1 MLPRE
6 SPLPEPAG
14 TRTRS
19 TVVGETMFTVSA
31 GAFGPG
37 SGGASAFGKLTG
49 DAAATRL
56 SVALRQQL
64 ATGCRFIQ
72 VDLSELSMID
82 HAGFDVLVD
91 AHQRF
96 LAAGGAL
103 VLTGIGPRIMRLLEI
118 TGLDRTLFTIPRT
131 SKPPSAQVN
140 RALIDRAI
148 GVVMGR
154 SRCGLTE
161 AVEQVAML
169 GRATNRTLD
178 EVAQSILDDPTR
190 LRPARH
196 PMRVAHGA
204 ADGQATEPYPSRTER
219 SGTDRTNP
227 SERERNSHGCT
238 R

>member
-6 SPLPEPAG
+6 SPLSEPAG

-31 GAFGPG
+31 GAVG
-37 SGGASAFGKLTG
+37 SGSSGVSALGKLAG
-49 DAAATRL
+49 EAAATRL
-56 SVALRQQL
+56 ANALHQQL
-64 ATGCRFIQ
+64 ATGCSFLRL
-72 VDLSELSMID
+72 DLSDLSMLD
-82 HAGFDVLVD
+82 HAGFDVLVE

-103 VLTGIGPRIMRLLEI
+103 VLTGVGPRIRRLLEI
-118 TGLDRTLFTIPRT
+118 TGLDRTLFTVPRA
-131 SKPPSAQVN
+131 SSPPPVRTD

-154 SRCGLTE
+154 SRCGFTE
-161 AVEQVAML
+161 AAEQVAML

-178 EVAQSILDDPTR
+178 EVAQSILDEPTSIR
-190 LRPARH
+190 PSRHHLRI
-196 PMRVAHGA
+196 AHGT
-204 ADGQATEPYPSRTER
+204 ADGLTIGQYPSR
-219 SGTDRTNP
+219 P
-227 SERERNSHGCT
+227 NSPGDVGH